1 MWWSSSSKVDCFYC
15 NSTLSLIPPAPSV
28 SKGKQRAVDGP
39 VAVGQ
44 SQSFWCG
51 VCGSVNRRD
60 QNGEI
65 VSDEAAFF
73 DSSLNDHSF
82 ARRATPSRQHLPS
95 PFPSTS
101 TTPFCR
107 QCLSNQALQIHLLS
121 SYPSSSSSE
130 DEDDS
135 FPPLEAYRASLD
147 ARYPLVCPSCAPQ
160 IESTIRERDYRV
172 KTQALGWRLRETQR
186 AKEREERLSE
196 QARKTAGK
204 RWFWEGVAWRAR
216 GVAWAATNGLAV
228 LCCCGA
234 LVEPAFFSPSSSSC
248 TLERIRDIP
257 LSIPFALLSILWS
270 YWDPTWAQAR
280 ADRARG
286 RTVIVEGREV
296 YLAIQM
302 LAHLLRI
309 TTALTLRF
317 DLLTSPFSLRNL
329 ALLLL
334 LASLLALLTP
344 LLSIPSLK
352 SPPPLRLASSSSS
365 LSQDLA
371 TTRPPDPLEPLQHLS
386 LRRRSSLLVPTPP
399 ASPSA
404 SSTAFGRGSLPFISS
419 GLRSRKDSS
428 SSAEGRRKK
437 RPGLEQQQQQQ
448 QRAPAFEPPR
458 DDNPFSPLL
467 LRSTSTA
474 PAEGQAAAAGGG
486 RMDVDVDEDE
496 DEQDGENDHDN
507 SMDWTPLP
515 PPSPRTTT
523 AASSSGNIQ
532 LARQRF
538 VPPDFR
544 PPTGLEGILERVGL
558 RSGDE
563 GSGGEK
569 MEVDDSPG
577 PGGPQERA
585 GGRWWTRFVRSR

>member
-1 MWWSSSSKVDCFYC
+1 MWWSSSSRVDCFYC
-15 NSTLSLIPPAPSV
+15 NSTLSLIPPAPSTSI

-44 SQSFWCG
+44 RQSFWCG
-51 VCGSVNRRD
+51 VCGIVNRRD

-82 ARRATPSRQHLPS
+82 ARRGTPSRQHLPS
-95 PFPSTS
+95 PFPSAS

-147 ARYPLVCPSCAPQ
+147 ARYPLVCPACAPQ
-160 IESTIRERDYRV
+160 IEGTIRERDYRV

-204 RWFWEGVAWRAR
+204 RWFWEGVAWKAR

-228 LCCCGA
+228 LFCCGA
-234 LVEPAFFSPSSSSC
+234 LVEPAFFSRGSSFR
-248 TLERIRDIP
+248 TLDRIRDIP
-257 LSIPFALLSILWS
+257 FSMLSTLLSTLWT
-270 YWDPTWAQAR
+270 YWDPTWARAR

-286 RTVIVEGREV
+286 RTVIVEGRKV
-296 YLAIQM
+296 YLLIQL
-302 LAHLLRI
+302 LAHFLRSI
-309 TTALTLRF
+309 TAFVLRF
-317 DLLTSPFSLRNL
+317 HLLTSSSSSLRNL
-329 ALLLL
+329 SLLLL
-334 LASLLALLTP
+334 LSSALALLTP
-344 LLSIPSLK
+344 LLPIPYLK

-365 LSQDLA
+365 LAQNLA
-371 TTRPPDPLEPLQHLS
+371 ATPPPDPLEPLQHLS
-386 LRRRSSLLVPTPP
+386 LRRGSSLLVPTPP

-404 SSTAFGRGSLPFISS
+404 SSTAFGRGSLPFTV
-419 GLRSRKDSS
+419 GLRSRRDSS
-428 SSAEGRRKK
+428 AAKAQAEGRKR
-437 RPGLEQQQQQQ
+437 RPGLEQPQPS
-448 QRAPAFEPPR
+448 AAFEPPT

-467 LRSTSTA
+467 LLRSTA
-474 PAEGQAAAAGGG
+474 PAEGQAGGR
-486 RMDVDVDEDE
+486 RMDVDGVHAAGEARDDEPGG
-496 DEQDGENDHDN
+496 GENDN

-515 PPSPRTTT
+515 PPPSSHRT
-523 AASSSGNIQ
+523 ASASSSSGNIQ

-558 RSGDE
+558 RSADE
-563 GSGGEK
+563 GGAEK
-569 MEVDDSPG
+569 MEVDS
-577 PGGPQERA
+577 PGGPQQ
-585 GGRWWTRFVRSR
+585 RWWS

>member
-1 MWWSSSSKVDCFYC
+1 MWWSSSSRVDCFYC
-15 NSTLSLIPPAPSV
+15 NSTLSLIPPAPATSV

-44 SQSFWCG
+44 RQSFWCG
-51 VCGSVNRRD
+51 VCGIVNRRD

-82 ARRATPSRQHLPS
+82 VRRGTPSRQHLPS
-95 PFPSTS
+95 PFPSAS

-147 ARYPLVCPSCAPQ
+147 ARYPLVCPACAPQ
-160 IESTIRERDYRV
+160 IEGTIRERDYRV

-204 RWFWEGVAWRAR
+204 RWFWEGVAWEAR

-234 LVEPAFFSPSSSSC
+234 LVEPAFFSPGSSSR

-257 LSIPFALLSILWS
+257 FSIFSALLSTVWS

-286 RTVIVEGREV
+286 RTVIVGGRKV
-296 YLAIQM
+296 YLVIQM
-302 LAHLLRI
+302 LAHFLRL
-309 TTALTLRF
+309 TTAFVLRF
-317 DLLTSPFSLRNL
+317 HLLISPSSLRNL
-329 ALLLL
+329 SLLLL
-334 LASLLALLTP
+334 LSSVLALLTP
-344 LLSIPSLK
+344 LLPIPYLK

-365 LSQDLA
+365 LAQNLA
-371 TTRPPDPLEPLQHLS
+371 ATPPPDPLEPLRHLS
-386 LRRRSSLLVPTPP
+386 LRRRSSLLVPTPS

-404 SSTAFGRGSLPFISS
+404 SSTAFGRGSLPFTM
-419 GLRSRKDSS
+419 GLRSRDSS
-428 SSAEGRRKK
+428 AAKAQAEGKK
-437 RPGLEQQQQQQ
+437 RRPGLEQPQPQP
-448 QRAPAFEPPR
+448 PAFEPPR

-467 LRSTSTA
+467 LLRSG
-474 PAEGQAAAAGGG
+474 PAEGQAGGG
-486 RMDVDVDEDE
+486 RMDVDVVHAADEAQD
-496 DEQDGENDHDN
+496 DAPGDGENDN

-515 PPSPRTTT
+515 PSSSHGT
-523 AASSSGNIQ
+523 ASASSSSGNIQ

-558 RSGDE
+558 RSADE
-563 GSGGEK
+563 GGAEK
-569 MEVDDSPG
+569 MEVDS
-577 PGGPQERA
+577 PGGPQ
-585 GGRWWTRFVRSR
+585 GGGQRWWSRFVRSR